1 MMEASRQTLARQL
14 AQLLPSPPASVL
26 LRDWG
31 EGLEISGESGYRHA
45 IEGEVTEIVVWNAT
59 GATDPA
65 EVLYELKQRLDS
77 EGTLVVAVALP
88 AATGRRNSR
97 REGSLPTRDQEQLRR
112 VVLALSEGRFA
123 VTRDREIVTSDAGAW
138 HLLRAR
144 HDPYVLRSYRAGD
157 ENTILELFPSCFHV
171 DRGLDHWR
179 WKYVDNPW
187 GHHHIS
193 VAMSPDGRLAT
204 HYAGYPVPFWYRGAQ
219 GEGRTFTALQ
229 MGDTMT
235 NSAFREVGR
244 GRSGLLARTVR
255 HFFAIHRGG
264 PFGFF
269 YGFNTGGIQ
278 RFCQWFIGGTQVQP
292 VDYWTLDLDAM
303 APEAL
308 EQRSYLVDRVGA
320 VDGSWSRL
328 FQRVAPEMGLLVA
341 RDARWLEWRYL
352 RCPDVDYTLVGA
364 WHWGRLVGWGVF
376 RRRGDTLVWGDAL
389 FQPRHRQAAATV
401 LRKAL
406 EQPENAG
413 VTRVEAWYSS
423 HPEWWLETL
432 AELGFQSSAEPNE
445 LALMALPEAE
455 PEATAHLSGM
465 YYSMGDGD
473 LF

>member
-1 MMEASRQTLARQL
+1 MEKTRATLAQQL
-14 AQLLPSPPASVL
+14 AELLPPAPARVL

-31 EGLEISGESGYRHA
+31 DGLEISGESGYQPA
-45 IEGEVTEIVVWNAT
+45 TDGEPTDIVVWNAT

-65 EVLYELKQRLDS
+65 EVLRGLRARLADQ
-77 EGTLVVAVALP
+77 GTLLVAIALP
-88 AATGRRNSR
+88 ASTGRRKSR
-97 REGSLPTRDQEQLRR
+97 KQGSLPTRDQEQLRR
-112 VVLALSEGRFA
+112 VILALSEGRFA

-144 HDPYVLRSYRAGD
+144 HDEYILRSYRAGD
-157 ENTILELFPSCFHV
+157 EQTILELFPSCFHAE
-171 DRGLDHWR
+171 RGLDHWR

-193 VAMSPDGRLAT
+193 LATSADGRLAT
-204 HYAGYPVPFWYRGAQ
+204 HYAGYPVPFWYGD
-219 GEGRTFTALQ
+219 GKEEGRVFSTLQ

-235 NSAFREVGR
+235 NPAFRDVGR

-264 PFGFF
+264 SHGFF
-269 YGFNTGGIQ
+269 YGFNTGSIQ

-292 VDYWTLDLDAM
+292 VGYWTLDLATVG
-303 APEAL
+303 PESL
-308 EQRSYLVDRVGA
+308 DHRGYLVDRVSQ

-352 RCPDVDYTLVGA
+352 QCPDIRYTLVGA

-376 RRRGDTLVWGDAL
+376 RRRDDTLVWGDAL
-389 FQPRHRQAAATV
+389 FLPRHRQAASAV

-413 VTRVEAWYSS
+413 VTRIEAWFSS
-423 HPEWWLETL
+423 HPGWWLEEI
-432 AELGFQSSAEPNE
+432 AELGFDNSPEPNG
-445 LALMALPEAE
+445 LSLMALPEAE
-455 PEATAHLSGM
+455 PEAAVRLARM
-465 YYSMGDGD
+465 YYTMGDGD